1 MSDSFNTLL
10 QKVRESSS
18 TTVEQ
23 GRAFEEIALI
33 YFQYDR
39 TQQGQ
44 FSEVLRYGDWA
55 SARGLPT
62 QDTGIDLVAKCRHKV
77 GWCAIQAKFYA
88 ADAHI
93 GKTHMDSFI
102 ASSEREEFVQRI
114 LVDTTDHELSKN
126 LQSQLDSTIETR
138 PATRVTLHQL
148 AASSID
154 WASVRHKGAQVR
166 QRPRKTPRPHQTEAV
181 EKTLKGFRD
190 SDRGQLIMAC
200 GTGKTYT
207 GLEIAQRQVGSGG
220 SVLVLVPSLAL
231 MSQTISEWTQD
242 ALIPLRSFA
251 VCSDI
256 YVGRKRGRVTEDEI
270 YLESQD
276 LILPPTTNGRKL
288 AEGMLGNPV
297 DADRMDVVFGTYQSL
312 SVIEVAQKEHGLGE
326 FDLIICDEAHRT
338 TGQIKT
344 DREASHFVVVHDK
357 SRIRG
362 KKRLYMTA
370 TPRIYSEGAARKAV
384 EGATELCSMDDVDR
398 FGKVFHYQGFASAVD
413 ADLLTDYK
421 VIVLVMDEAEVSQAV
436 QEVLSSQGN
445 ELKLDDATRI
455 VGCYKALMK
464 DGDDKQFADDTVPSK
479 RALAFC
485 NTIKNSKFITSMFP
499 QVVEEYL
506 LHMAQV
512 SADAQFTKC
521 EVEHADGTM
530 NSKKR
535 RELLEWLAQDTDSCR
550 VLSNVRCLGEGVDVP
565 SLDAIL
571 FLHPRKSQIDVVQ
584 SVGRVMRR
592 SPGKNLGY
600 VILPIGIPPG
610 VDPVKALDDNTA
622 YKAVWQVLNALRSH
636 DERIGAE
643 LMSSQ
648 LGEDEG
654 LGERIK
660 VVYTKL
666 SEASVVEN
674 LSSSKKK
681 TPEGSTTGIG
691 TGGGGGQG
699 GAGSDE
705 EEPED
710 GEGEGRRLQ
719 YQLKFALTESIKAK
733 IVQKCGVVHY
743 WSDWAE
749 DVAQIASR
757 HMTRINTVI
766 TQKPEAWAKF
776 EKFVA
781 ELRDDLNPYVT
792 DQEAVQMLAQHLI
805 TRPVFETLFQGNSFT
820 RENSVSQAMQS
831 VVDVLDQHGL
841 EKEAAGL
848 ADFYDSVRWRAEQVE
863 SSAGRQNLIRQLYEK
878 FFQRAFKKL
887 TERLGIVFTP
897 VELVDYILRSVDV
910 ILREQFDCGLT
921 SEGVHVLDPFT
932 GTGTFLARLMELDLI
947 SDQDLPRKYRSEIHA
962 NEIVPL
968 AYYIAGINIEQA
980 YHGRMGNE
988 TYEPFDG
995 LCLTDTFQLGERSGG
1010 SQMAEMFPQN
1020 DRRLARL
1027 SKLDI
1032 KVIVGNPPYSAGQRS
1047 GDDNAANLKYPRLD
1061 SRIENT
1067 YAKRGIAANKNS
1079 LYDSYVRAI
1088 RWASDRI
1095 GERGVVGFVSNAG
1108 FLESNSAD
1116 GLRACLAKEF
1126 SSLYVLNLR
1135 GNQRTAG
1142 ELSRQ
1147 EGGKIFGSGSRAPIA
1162 VTLFVKNPDAAE
1174 FGKILYHD
1182 IGDYLS
1188 REEKLARVEDSRDLL
1203 GIEWKQITP
1212 SKHQEWLRKG
1222 HEEFETFVALGDKKA
1237 RRGER
1242 HYLSATPLRT

>member
-1 MSDSFNTLL
+1 
-10 QKVRESSS
+10 
-18 TTVEQ
+18 
-23 GRAFEEIALI
+23 
-33 YFQYDR
+33 
-39 TQQGQ
+39 
-44 FSEVLRYGDWA
+44 
-55 SARGLPT
+55 
-62 QDTGIDLVAKCRHKV
+62 
-77 GWCAIQAKFYA
+77 
-88 ADAHI
+88 
-93 GKTHMDSFI
+93 
-102 ASSEREEFVQRI
+102 
-114 LVDTTDHELSKN
+114 
-126 LQSQLDSTIETR
+126 
-138 PATRVTLHQL
+138 
-148 AASSID
+148 
-154 WASVRHKGAQVR
+154 
-166 QRPRKTPRPHQTEAV
+166 
-181 EKTLKGFRD
+181 
-190 SDRGQLIMAC
+190 
-200 GTGKTYT
+200 
-207 GLEIAQRQVGSGG
+207 
-220 SVLVLVPSLAL
+220 
-231 MSQTISEWTQD
+231 
-242 ALIPLRSFA
+242 
-251 VCSDI
+251 
-256 YVGRKRGRVTEDEI
+256 
-270 YLESQD
+270 
-276 LILPPTTNGRKL
+276 
-288 AEGMLGNPV
+288 
-297 DADRMDVVFGTYQSL
+297 
-312 SVIEVAQKEHGLGE
+312 
-326 FDLIICDEAHRT
+326 
-338 TGQIKT
+338 
-344 DREASHFVVVHDK
+344 
-357 SRIRG
+357 
-362 KKRLYMTA
+362 
-370 TPRIYSEGAARKAV
+370 
-384 EGATELCSMDDVDR
+384 
-398 FGKVFHYQGFASAVD
+398 
-413 ADLLTDYK
+413 
-421 VIVLVMDEAEVSQAV
+421 
-436 QEVLSSQGN
+436 
-445 ELKLDDATRI
+445 
-455 VGCYKALMK
+455 
-464 DGDDKQFADDTVPSK
+464 
-479 RALAFC
+479 
-485 NTIKNSKFITSMFP
+485 
-499 QVVEEYL
+499 
-506 LHMAQV
+506 
-512 SADAQFTKC
+512 
-521 EVEHADGTM
+521 
-530 NSKKR
+530 
-535 RELLEWLAQDTDSCR
+535 
-550 VLSNVRCLGEGVDVP
+550 
-565 SLDAIL
+565 
-571 FLHPRKSQIDVVQ
+571 
-584 SVGRVMRR
+584 
-592 SPGKNLGY
+592 
-600 VILPIGIPPG
+600 
-610 VDPVKALDDNTA
+610 
-622 YKAVWQVLNALRSH
+622 
-636 DERIGAE
+636 
-643 LMSSQ
+643 MSSQ
-648 LGEDEG
+648 LGESEG

-691 TGGGGGQG
+691 TGGGGSQG

-733 IVQKCGVVHY
+733 IVKKCGVGGY

-757 HMTRINTVI
+757 HMTRIGTVI
-766 TQKPEAWAKF
+766 TQKPGAWQKF
-776 EKFVA
+776 EKFVT

-792 DQEAVQMLAQHLI
+792 EHEAVQMLAQHLI

-831 VVDVLDQHGL
+831 VVDVLDEHGL
-841 EKEAAGL
+841 EKEAGGL
-848 ADFYDSVRWRAEQVE
+848 EDFYNSVRWRAEQVVT
-863 SSAGRQNLIRQLYEK
+863 SAGRQNLIRQLYEK
-878 FFQRAFKKL
+878 FFQKAFKKL

-1032 KVIVGNPPYSAGQRS
+1032 RVIVGNPPYSAGQRS

-1237 RRGER
+1237 RGRATLFECYSRGLETARDAWCWNSSRTKLEANVNKTMTFYNSELER
-1242 HYLSATPLRT
+1242 HSKTPAPSRPENLKDFVKVDRESISWSDDFLRTLQRSQTKAFYPQALRLGIYRPFSRRMVYFGRQLNHRVNQLPRLFPTAEAENRVICVRGLGSSIPFSALMVDQLPDLEVVSKGQCFPQYVYEQHEPSTLFALQLQESTTRKHGISDKGLEQFSRAYPSVDISKDDLFHYIYGLLHSPEYRSKYAANFFRSLPRIPFVQDEEDFVRFSLAGKELGELHAGYESAAMYPEALINGNVDGLGELADDDFHVTKMRFGKSGKDTDQSVILYNDRIRVSEVPLEAYEYVVNGKPAIKWVMERQGVSVHKESGIVNDANEFANEVMADPAYPLKLLLRIITVSLETRRIVNSLPSLKIRGCGG